1 MAADLCLHLFF
12 PLKALR
18 ALPALHPSF
27 LWRQESAE
35 GYRKK
40 ERNVSRETEKKE
52 EGGRGGEGNEWL
64 VCFMCL
70 YICTSYYCIV
80 DVPTSCT

>member
-27 LWRQESAE
+27 LWWQKSAE
-35 GYRKK
+35 GHRKK
-40 ERNVSRETEKKE
+40 ERKVRRERYRKE
-52 EGGRGGEGNEWL
+52 EGGRGGEGNEWKL
-64 VCFMCL
+64 VGL
-70 YICTSYYCIV
+70 RTSGACT
-80 DVPTSCT
+80 